1 MIRALFYAL
10 CLIILFPMTQT
21 LANEDTITT
30 NSATQKTDEQKTF
43 EDVLRSATS
52 ETAVFS
58 LLDEDILSWEENDTA
73 QFLYFALAEDRVR
86 ELALLVEE
94 QKGKRLHINF
104 GENFILVPE
113 ITDSFLQKDGF
124 ALFLNIVIFV
134 KNKTLLTLRQLS
146 ESACLPCVFSCR
158 QRIVQ
163 SG

>member
-124 ALFLNIVIFV
+124 ALFLNNSERKELIYSMLDRSKRAESITRI
-134 KNKTLLTLRQLS
+134 KTGTTAKTPEQ
-146 ESACLPCVFSCR
+146 
-158 QRIVQ
+158 
-163 SG
+163 